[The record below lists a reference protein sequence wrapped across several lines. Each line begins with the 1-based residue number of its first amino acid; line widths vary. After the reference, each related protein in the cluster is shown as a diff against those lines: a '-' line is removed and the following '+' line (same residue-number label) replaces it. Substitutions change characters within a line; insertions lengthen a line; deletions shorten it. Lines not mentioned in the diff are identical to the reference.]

1 MSNFDEVIDND
12 GLIALMKHA
21 DESGKNRRAEAE
33 SIIPYLEDGGVHI
46 CTVRLCHNE
55 CEWRAYWMV
64 RVKTEMPMCSIL
76 EDDGA
81 ELGMIQVW
89 LDTDFDVWDSTVKT
103 WNVDYERTF
112 GA

>member
-1 MSNFDEVIDND
+1 
-12 GLIALMKHA
+12 
-21 DESGKNRRAEAE
+21 
-33 SIIPYLEDGGVHI
+33 
-46 CTVRLCHNE
+46 
-55 CEWRAYWMV
+55 MV

-76 EDDGA
+76 EDDRA